1 MPILLLNNP
10 LKDLNQMGLGKYEI
24 VMVEC
29 MHDIANHIDNILE
42 ELPNHLKGEDKAKFT
57 EMLET
62 HKAEKERKRCCDK
75 RKILL
80 QLTQNLHYEIDGYV
94 HRLLRSLTEIQIIL
108 YLGDDFQTS
117 NEILRLHNFCFDH
130 FVILKNI
137 MPIGI
142 ASKITREK
150 LYGKYEHNL
159 LVHAPIQYRLVS
171 GSSINCEDEERM
183 FNSIKDITQST
194 TNNKP
199 GHVIGNLIVRQEVES
214 ACKQKYEFDISKD
227 STLNDIQRIGKKLYQ
242 NEKNSNFS
250 YNFIHENSVDWQS
263 YLETISDFLI
273 FGENVWWEKNEFG
286 FEFFDFDKIPQN
298 SDSSPQSPSFQVFQ
312 YSFYNK

>member
-1 MPILLLNNP
+1 
-10 LKDLNQMGLGKYEI
+10 
-24 VMVEC
+24 
-29 MHDIANHIDNILE
+29 
-42 ELPNHLKGEDKAKFT
+42 
-57 EMLET
+57 MLET
-62 HKAEKERKRCCDK
+62 HKAEKEIKRCCDK
-75 RKILL
+75 RKIL
-80 QLTQNLHYEIDGYV
+80 
-94 HRLLRSLTEIQIIL
+94 
-108 YLGDDFQTS
+108 YLG
-117 NEILRLHNFCFDH
+117 EILRLRNFCFEH

-159 LVHAPIQYRLVS
+159 FVHAPIQYRLVS

-199 GHVIGNLIVRQEVES
+199 GHVIGNLIVRQDVES

-250 YNFIHENSVDWQS
+250 
-263 YLETISDFLI
+263 LI
-273 FGENVWWEKNEFG
+273 LSM
-286 FEFFDFDKIPQN
+286 KIALIGN
-298 SDSSPQSPSFQVFQ
+298 HI
-312 YSFYNK
+312 